1 MQPQFQLVQPSK
13 FHLII
18 WLQTVFM
25 SYAICLLLMIVL
37 NLFWVLLPPMF
48 IHKPTDLYS
57 TYKGVFCDLFQG
69 FELNGT
75 RIAVRYPDRI
85 PQGMGISRSALK
97 ADDLQDENVGWVLL
111 YSTLHPTLLYRDCA
125 IPTGCVKGDND
136 LKVVPHFGK
145 YVNLLSFLALNEKVD
160 TTNVCAVS
168 HVSFFFL

>member
-1 MQPQFQLVQPSK
+1 M
-13 FHLII
+13 
-18 WLQTVFM
+18 
-25 SYAICLLLMIVL
+25 LMIG
-37 NLFWVLLPPMF
+37 LFFEYCFLLC
-48 IHKPTDLYS
+48 LYTS
-57 TYKGVFCDLFQG
+57 PLIFTRPIKEFFCDLFQG

-111 YSTLHPTLLYRDCA
+111 YSTLQPTLLYRDCA

-145 YVNLLSFLALNEKVD
+145 YVNLLSLNEKVD

-168 HVSFFFL
+168 HVSFFFYSPESQVTFASKGFNKYRAGVD